1 MTTEPLKRD
10 GEEGFTIL
18 EMVVAMTILALVLG
32 IASQSIVLASR
43 SVAIAQEKVEE
54 ARQLRA
60 LMANYDAGIQS
71 TDDLGGQAG
80 SGWILRAVPID
91 VARSGMTAVIL
102 ERRDASGRRGSS
114 FLTFVP
120 DGSVGK
126 R

>member
-1 MTTEPLKRD
+1 MTTAPLKRD

-18 EMVVAMTILALVLG
+18 EMVVAMTILALLLG

-71 TDDLGGQAG
+71 TDDLGTLAG
-80 SGWILRAVPID
+80 SGWVLRAVPVD
-91 VARSGMTAVIL
+91 VAGTGMTAVIV
-102 ERRDASGRRGSS
+102 ERRDASGLRGSS

-120 DGSVGK
+120 DRSAGK

>member
-1 MTTEPLKRD
+1 MTSAALKHE

-43 SVAIAQEKVEE
+43 SVAVAREKVEE

-71 TDDLGGQAG
+71 TDDLGALAG
-80 SGWILRAVPID
+80 SGWVLRAVPID
-91 VARSGMTAVIL
+91 VARTGMTAVIL

-120 DGSVGK
+120 NKSADK
-126 R
+126 Q